1 MKYGVQNIASS
12 FYQNKK
18 RLPESHNS
26 ISIEWMAFFDV
37 FMTYMLLL
45 MYIIHLYFQSCL
57 N

>member
-37 FMTYMLLL
+37 FMTYILLL
-45 MYIIHLYFQSCL
+45 MYILIHLYF
-57 N
+57 